1 MRIWIKDE
9 IWKRC
14 EEALDN
20 RCSLLSHSDVQND
33 KSVSLDSVQYSTV
46 VYAGLVTDWKHM
58 EKRET
63 IELSMQIL
71 ELIALKMKVFWSTEH
86 EKRRE
91 IIWYQ
96 SGIRYPLNERSCFH
110 GKILSV
116 KKFHVRCFMCLP
128 RTLSSL
134 FTSSLLHTTQL
145 LYSLLQLSDGNR
157 MTLRSRSRSDLLQN

>member
-91 IIWYQ
+91 IIWYL
-96 SGIRYPLNERSCFH
+96 SGIRYPVSVERKKLFSWENPLCQEVSCPM
-110 GKILSV
+110 
-116 KKFHVRCFMCLP
+116 FHV
-128 RTLSSL
+128 SSKNSL
-134 FTSSLLHTTQL
+134 FSLHIISIAH
-145 LYSLLQLSDGNR
+145 YSA
-157 MTLRSRSRSDLLQN
+157 TV